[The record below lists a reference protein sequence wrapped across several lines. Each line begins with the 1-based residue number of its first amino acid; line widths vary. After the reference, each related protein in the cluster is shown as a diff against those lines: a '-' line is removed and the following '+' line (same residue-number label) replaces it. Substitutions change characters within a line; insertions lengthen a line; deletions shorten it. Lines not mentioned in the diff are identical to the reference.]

1 MTFVSSILPLPPT
14 DLNNVLSITD
24 VGVIGLSWKP
34 NTYDAGLPLLDYSII
49 YDQGNGDFVTSA

>member
-1 MTFVSSILPLPPT
+1 VP
-14 DLNNVLSITD
+14 SITD